1 MVCFGVLTQFKPASQ
16 CIFRLQFATRPIFPI
31 TMITNNT
38 ASLPVLKIILAD
50 DHALFRG
57 GFALLFKQLE
67 AGALVLEADNLAQAL
82 QLANLHP
89 DADLMLLD
97 LNMPGM
103 NGPAGIRQAV
113 EAFPQLPV
121 IVLSASETRESVHA
135 AIAAGA
141 LGFIPKSASAA
152 VMQSAVR
159 LVLSGGVYLPAQ
171 LVMMEPAEH
180 HGHDEPIKLT
190 MRQRDVLRLLAAGMT
205 NKQICRELDLGAGTI
220 KVHIAAI
227 FRALNVGNRTEAANA
242 TRRLGV
248 FD

>member
-1 MVCFGVLTQFKPASQ
+1 MS
-16 CIFRLQFATRPIFPI
+16 I
-31 TMITNNT
+31 NNT
-38 ASLPVLKIILAD
+38 ASLPALKIILAD

-82 QLANLHP
+82 DLANLHP

-113 EAFPQLPV
+113 EAYPHLPV
-121 IVLSASETRESVHA
+121 IVLSASETRDSVHA

-141 LGFIPKSASAA
+141 LGFIPKSASAS

-180 HGHDEPIKLT
+180 HGQVEPVKLT
-190 MRQRDVLRLLAAGMT
+190 ERQRDVLRLLAAGMS
-205 NKQICRELDLGAGTI
+205 NKQICRELDLGEGTI

-227 FRALNVGNRTEAANA
+227 YRTLDVANRTEAANVA
-242 TRRLGV
+242 RRLGLI
-248 FD
+248 D